1 MIPMDLQWPAQ
12 LCRDGHVL
20 CLPRHKGDQE
30 ATDTNTLLRDA
41 LARANDIFMTFRLE
55 KKAFNLDTFM
65 EEWGNNFS
73 KDNFI
78 VYYEQKM
85 MFRYRSGDITA
96 DTLKSHRTTLNWLI
110 KFNKMLYF
118 SSFEEEWGCKFDS
131 FLSKGIKS
139 RTGNTQNTRWS
150 QHKNVRAYL
159 NLARKHEKLR
169 FLNPLS
175 ILGFGK

>member
-1 MIPMDLQWPAQ
+1 MCQ
-12 LCRDGHVL
+12 DGHVL
-20 CLPRHKGDQE
+20 CLPRHKSDQE

-65 EEWGNNFS
+65 EEWGSNFS
-73 KDNFI
+73 KENFI

-96 DTLKSHRTTLNWLI
+96 DTLKSHRTTLNWLR

-118 SSFEEEWGCKFDS
+118 SSFGEEWGY
-131 FLSKGIKS
+131 I
-139 RTGNTQNTRWS
+139 
-150 QHKNVRAYL
+150 
-159 NLARKHEKLR
+159 
-169 FLNPLS
+169 
-175 ILGFGK
+175 